1 MNYESSPIINEIM
14 GICPYCKQHIVLN
27 EVEIEKKGKGIVEQ
41 VRMYVCPVCDY
52 ILGFSSAMR

>member
-1 MNYESSPIINEIM
+1 M

-27 EVEIEKKGKGIVEQ
+27 EVEIEKKGKKIVEQ

-52 ILGFSSAMR
+52 IIGFSSAMR